1 MTQPQVLEMKAAEQR
16 LQLHKSVGELK
27 SAVREKLDVKANAR
41 EYIIP
46 ASAGAGIVG
55 LALGYVL
62 MGIVYD
68 HT

>member
-16 LQLHKSVGELK
+16 LQLHRSVSELR
-27 SAVREKLDVKANAR
+27 SAVKQKLDVKANAR

-46 ASAGAGIVG
+46 ASAGATVLG

-62 MGIVYD
+62 AGIVLD
-68 HT
+68 

>member
-16 LQLHKSVGELK
+16 LQLHRSVGELK
-27 SAVREKLDVKANAR
+27 SAVRQKLDVKANAR

-46 ASAGAGIVG
+46 ASAGAAVLG

-62 MGIVYD
+62 TGIVLD
-68 HT
+68 

>member
-16 LQLHKSVGELK
+16 LQLHRSVTELK
-27 SAVREKLDVKANAR
+27 SAVKQKLDVKANAR

-46 ASAGAGIVG
+46 ASAGAAVVA

-62 MGIVYD
+62 TGIAYD
-68 HT
+68 

>member
-16 LQLHKSVGELK
+16 LQLHRSVSELR
-27 SAVREKLDVKANAR
+27 SAVKQKLDVKANAR

-46 ASAGAGIVG
+46 ASAGAAVLG

-62 MGIVYD
+62 TGIVLD
-68 HT
+68 

>member
-16 LQLHKSVGELK
+16 LNLHRSVSELR
-27 SAVREKLDVKANAR
+27 SAVKQKLDVKANAR

-46 ASAGAGIVG
+46 ASAGAAVLG

-62 MGIVYD
+62 SGIVLD
-68 HT
+68 

>member
-16 LQLHKSVGELK
+16 LQLHRSVTELK
-27 SAVREKLDVKANAR
+27 SAVRHKLDVKANAR

-46 ASAGAGIVG
+46 ASFGAIVIG

-62 MGIVYD
+62 IGIAYD
-68 HT
+68 